1 MAALSRLSTKHRD
14 AWLTRHA
21 RQVPGLCAQVGA
33 VRHVHAWKHQ
43 SAEKPAQAGRLPAWR
58 LERELYQIR
67 LRPGVY
73 TNTPHST
80 PCSGEATAEGMQQSP
95 AGWPHHW
102 CLMAALLVRCLQD
115 EALQGERL
123 QPCSQQACCS
133 RRIIQG
139 SICLSEKQCTS
150 RGAAECMCAAGQ
162 ACSCSGKAL
171 DAIKMVVNGSAS
183 MAKNVAKDLNSLS
196 ESDSKCR
203 IQCRRWMRQTSK
215 QLLGRTPWTQS
226 R

>member
-58 LERELYQIR
+58 LERELCQIR
-67 LRPGVY
+67 LWPGVY

-162 ACSCSGKAL
+162 ACFWSG
-171 DAIKMVVNGSAS
+171 
-183 MAKNVAKDLNSLS
+183 
-196 ESDSKCR
+196 
-203 IQCRRWMRQTSK
+203 
-215 QLLGRTPWTQS
+215 
-226 R
+226 